1 MHKASKHEIQFQ
13 TSKGKYQVA
22 QMLDYSSDSD
32 SDDENEVVLAEWNK
46 NLKVVNCSWV
56 KRETSGKRYE
66 FLKIMDK

>member
-32 SDDENEVVLAEWNK
+32 SDDENEVVLAE
-46 NLKVVNCSWV
+46 
-56 KRETSGKRYE
+56 
-66 FLKIMDK
+66 

>member
-1 MHKASKHEIQFQ
+1 
-13 TSKGKYQVA
+13 
-22 QMLDYSSDSD
+22 MLDYSSDSD